1 MTENPEEK
9 GYTFKDK
16 RRLFRDA
23 EDNQAPETTNPKK
36 EDPLLQN
43 DKTSPLPTID
53 FATFLLSLA
62 SSAQIQLGLTPHPE
76 TNKKESHLE
85 GAKQTIDILGLLQEK
100 TKGNLSENEAK
111 LLEAILYDLRMVFVT
126 LNKKEGT

>member
-36 EDPLLQN
+36 EDPL
-43 DKTSPLPTID
+43 PTPKGARVHAID